1 MIGALPPGSSLPER
15 QTITNYDGGIMDIRR
30 LDGETTH
37 IAPPRS
43 VLPVYA
49 TAILLLSM
57 TGTARAQSEPT
68 PATASGANPV
78 LEEVVVTGS
87 RIANTRATSD
97 SPLVA
102 VDAAQIAATGQV
114 SLDAALGQMPQFS
127 ASQGMTEVGDVQGS
141 TGFEGGQSYS
151 DLRGLGPQRTL
162 VLLDGQ
168 RLVPTNPNGAIE
180 LNVIPM
186 ALIEGIDVITG
197 GASAVYGSD
206 AMAGVV
212 NFRLRKDLSGIQVGY
227 QHGATPH
234 GDAQE
239 VSGSV

>member
-1 MIGALPPGSSLPER
+1 MLLLGLA
-15 QTITNYDGGIMDIRR
+15 
-30 LDGETTH
+30 
-37 IAPPRS
+37 
-43 VLPVYA
+43 A
-49 TAILLLSM
+49 TA
-57 TGTARAQSEPT
+57 AAQSVPA
-68 PATASGANPV
+68 PATASSGSEV
-78 LEEVVVTGS
+78 LEAVVVTGS
-87 RIANTRATSD
+87 RIASASYTSD

-102 VDAAQIAATGQV
+102 VGAAQIAATGQV

-127 ASQGMTEVGDVQGS
+127 ASQGQTEVGDVQGS

-168 RLVPTNPNGAIE
+168 RMVPTNPNGAVD

-186 ALIEGIDVITG
+186 AMIEGVDVITG

-212 NFRLRKDLSGIQVGY
+212 NFRLRKDF
-227 QHGATPH
+227 
-234 GDAQE
+234 
-239 VSGSV
+239 SGSRSTTSTAPPPTATDRRTPSAS